1 LFVIA
6 RNPAFGGT
14 TKQSLEA
21 KKKGCSLVLQISW
34 MMTSN
39 LSIKIVRLK
48 LKGERIIIRPLRRDD
63 IDKRLKWKKYPDPLY
78 YHYNLEKMTEA
89 QEKEWYQKRK
99 NDPQML
105 YLAIDNLQGELLGFL
120 SLYEINW
127 EDKKA
132 KLGIFLGYEYTDK
145 GYGTEATKTLLPYYF
160 EKMRFNELGLDVAA
174 LNKRAIR
181 CYLKCGFEFAGTR
194 FNKHDPRSKIDIF
207 DDERYD
213 DIRRYFKKEGNEIL
227 VQFEDM
233 KITEEKWEN
242 IKTTSI

>member
-1 LFVIA
+1 M
-6 RNPAFGGT
+6 
-14 TKQSLEA
+14 
-21 KKKGCSLVLQISW
+21 ISD
-34 MMTSN
+34 

-89 QEKEWYQKRK
+89 QEKAWYQKRK

-120 SLYEINW
+120 SLLEINW

-132 KLGIFLGYEYTDK
+132 KLGIYLGYEYTDK
-145 GYGTEATKTLLPYYF
+145 GYGTEAIKTLLLYYF
-160 EKMRFNELGLDVAA
+160 EKMIFKELGLDVAA
-174 LNKRAIR
+174 LNQRAIR
-181 CYLKCGFEFAGTR
+181 CYLKCGFEFAGSK

-207 DDERYD
+207 GDERYN
-213 DIRRYFKKEGNEIL
+213 DIRKYFKKEKDEIL
-227 VQFEDM
+227 VQFEEM
-233 KITEEKWEN
+233 KITEELWRKMR
-242 IKTTSI
+242 TSQRLIT